1 MVTGGNW
8 LSARTLVPL
17 VIPPLY
23 IAIVSL
29 VERRWGPSWSGRMT
43 AIPTQTT
50 TVILLVA
57 LVDGIDPAAAVS
69 GGAILGVISL
79 SSFAI
84 VYGLASNR
92 YGWLPS
98 VALAVTAFLL
108 SGLLMLY
115 VHGPDVLDAIV
126 AVGIVLGVAYGL
138 RRIRSPLHEG
148 RRAAIGLPVRMGLA
162 TALVLFVALSVP
174 LFGPVA
180 AGTLGVFPIITAPMT
195 VLNHRESGPG
205 ASRRYLEGL
214 EWGLIGGV
222 VFFLVLSSLLASRG
236 LGVAFLVGVPL
247 LVATLAACFI
257 LPHRFLA
264 EPEHGEPRAE
274 PGS

>member
-1 MVTGGNW
+1 MVSAGNW
-8 LSARTLVPL
+8 LAARTLIPL

-29 VERRWGPSWSGRMT
+29 AERKWGPSWSGRLT

-57 LVDGIDPAAAVS
+57 LADGNGPAAIVS

-79 SSFAI
+79 STFAI
-84 VYGLASNR
+84 VYGLVSNR
-92 YGWLPS
+92 AGWLPS
-98 VALAVTAFLL
+98 VAIAVAAFLL
-108 SGLLMLY
+108 SALLMVF
-115 VHGPDVLDAIV
+115 VHGPDWVDAIV
-126 AVGIVLGVAYGL
+126 AFGIVLGVAYGL

-148 RRAAIGLPVRMGLA
+148 RRARIGLPVRMGLA

-174 LFGPVA
+174 LFGAVA
-180 AGTLGVFPIITAPMT
+180 VGTLGVFPIITAPMT

-214 EWGLIGGV
+214 EWGLIAGI
-222 VFFLVLSSLLASRG
+222 VFFFVLATLLASHG
-236 LGVAFLVGVPL
+236 PALAFLVGIPL
-247 LVATLAACFI
+247 LVATLSACFV
-257 LPHRFLA
+257 LPHRFLSEPRHREVPA
-264 EPEHGEPRAE
+264 EPEI
-274 PGS
+274 